1 MVKHEQG
8 KMQLYQYEEVYQFPD
23 YVLYNM
29 IMSFATPPSQLA
41 SRSESI
47 EALGAICEIL
57 HITPYRLAGLINME
71 SACNI
76 YRWLN
81 GEVRPSQRYCIR
93 MMRLMQMKALDNVNF
108 NLVGSVE
115 WPEGK
120 IIWKMDKQN
129 DKNQRGI
136 PASKRAVSKGNG
148 SYGVPMAQFLD

>member
-1 MVKHEQG
+1 MIRHK
-8 KMQLYQYEEVYQFPD
+8 KSKKQLYQYGEVYQFPD
-23 YVLYNM
+23 YILYNM

-41 SRSESI
+41 GRSESI

-93 MMRLMQMKALDNVNF
+93 MMRLMQMSALDGVKF
-108 NLVGSVE
+108 ALVDHVE

-129 DKNQRGI
+129 DKNPRGV
-136 PASKRAVSKGNG
+136 PAGKREISKGSG
-148 SYGVPMAQFLD
+148 SYGIPMAQFLD